1 MSGSSKDSELV
12 GVRIEVLRGVATA
25 AQDVEGGHAATRRL
39 AVVREVTA
47 LEYLI
52 AQQFLLLRRHI
63 FRNMLLVLQLL
74 VTHTFL

>member
-25 AQDVEGGHAATRRL
+25 AQDVKGGHAATRRL